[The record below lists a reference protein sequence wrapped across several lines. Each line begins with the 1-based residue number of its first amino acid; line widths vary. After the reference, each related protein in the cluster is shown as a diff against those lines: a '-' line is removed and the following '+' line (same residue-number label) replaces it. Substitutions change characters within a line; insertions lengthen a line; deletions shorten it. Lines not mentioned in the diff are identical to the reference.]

1 MSSDKVSGVSLK
13 ELPKPK
19 YRNVKMN
26 CDELLHPKL
35 EEFPMIKDAFSTN
48 SFNIVCGK
56 MGQGKT
62 SWITNLVKHDF
73 KKVFEYIILI
83 MPESSRQSIDND
95 IFGKNLPPDQLY
107 DDLNEDILTEIY
119 GKLQEHSAEEHNT
132 LLVIDDF
139 QPKLKDPDIAKVLE
153 KIIIKTRHLRT
164 TTFYLV
170 QNFQKVPK
178 NIREL
183 AFNLVLFNIGKS
195 QLLKI
200 FEEVIQMK
208 KDKFE
213 AIIDLCYKDPH
224 DWILINLHRS
234 KNIYRNYDLV
244 LF

>member
-1 MSSDKVSGVSLK
+1 MSGVTIK
-13 ELPKPK
+13 ELKKPK
-19 YRNVKMN
+19 YRTIRMN

-35 EEFPMIKDAFSTN
+35 EEYPMIKDAFSTN
-48 SFNIVCGK
+48 SFNIIVGS
-56 MGQGKT
+56 MGAGKT

-107 DDLNEDILTEIY
+107 DDLNEGILTEIY
-119 GKLQEHSAEEHNT
+119 GKLQEHTEEGYNT
-132 LLVIDDF
+132 LLIIDDF
-139 QPKLKDPDIAKVLE
+139 QPRLKDPDVAKVLE
-153 KIIIKTRHLRT
+153 KIIIKTRHLRC

-170 QNFQKVPK
+170 QNYQKIPK

-183 AFNLVLFNIGKS
+183 AMNLILFKLSKS
-195 QLLKI
+195 SLLRI
-200 FEEVIQMK
+200 FEEAIQVK
-208 KDKFE
+208 KEKFE
-213 AIIDLCYKDPH
+213 AIIDLCFKDPH

-234 KNIYRNYDLV
+234 KNIYRNFDQV